1 MKTTI
6 LATLA
11 FLGTVAASMA
21 TEAKASN
28 KKAPSWTTT
37 PCRYLGKSE
46 TDYIQAMKA
55 RFAIHGRNVGP
66 FGRNQ
71 DPTEEKIDMAI
82 KARPGRALSKKSK
95 TPFDEVIGAIK
106 VTTVNFRKKTFYA
119 DGQRYR
125 VGEQFPLEL
134 GDEKF
139 LVRIDTVGSK
149 AIGFTDMK
157 TGEYIA
163 KPFNQILGVKVGSGP
178 LSVPGVTRPGT
189 SRAPM
194 KLELGN
200 TPKRSR

>member
-6 LATLA
+6 LTTLA
-11 FLGTVAASMA
+11 FLGTVAVSMA
-21 TEAKASN
+21 AEAKASN
-28 KKAPSWTTT
+28 EKAPSWTTT

-55 RFAIHGRNVGP
+55 RFAIHGRDVGP

-71 DPTEEKIDMAI
+71 DPSEEKIDIAI
-82 KARPGRALSKKSK
+82 KPRAGRALTKKFK
-95 TPFDEVIGAIK
+95 TPFDDVIRAIK

-119 DGQRYR
+119 GGQRYH

-157 TGEYIA
+157 TGEHVA
-163 KPFNQILGVKVGSGP
+163 KSFNQILGVKVGPGP
-178 LSVPGVTRPGT
+178 LSVPGVTRSGA
-189 SRAPM
+189 SRPPM
-194 KLELGN
+194 KLQLN
-200 TPKRSR
+200 TPNGRR